1 MKRRSPHQIRQ
12 RRQICQAAEGFT
24 LTEVIVAASVLA
36 VVMGSVS
43 RLSVAALA
51 NSSNQSERVRIE
63 AAINDNIQLLQM
75 ADSHLRLE
83 DMGSQDEQ
91 DSACEN
97 PTALLAEHLAEEV
110 PPPSTEGLS
119 SSIERNFEALDDD
132 NADILIAKYK
142 FLAPEYKDKEGNS
155 ERVEY
160 RTVELNPNFTAQCYT
175 TIN

>member
-1 MKRRSPHQIRQ
+1 MKRRSPHQFWQ
-12 RRQICQAAEGFT
+12 RRQIWQGSEGFT

-91 DSACEN
+91 DNACKN
-97 PTALLAEHLAEEV
+97 PTALLAEHLTEEV
-110 PPPSTEGLS
+110 PPPYAEGLS
-119 SSIERNFEALDDD
+119 ASIERNFETLDDSH
-132 NADILIAKYK
+132 ADILVARYK
-142 FLAPEYKDKEGNS
+142 FLAPEYKGKPTAS
-155 ERVEY
+155 QRVEY

>member
-1 MKRRSPHQIRQ
+1 MKRRSPYRFQQ
-12 RRQICQAAEGFT
+12 RRHSWQAAEGFT

-83 DMGSQDEQ
+83 DMGSQEQ

-119 SSIERNFEALDDD
+119 SSIERKFEALDD
-132 NADILIAKYK
+132 NHADILVASYK
-142 FLAPEYKDKEGNS
+142 FLAPEYKGKPTAS
-155 ERVEY
+155 QRIEY

>member
-12 RRQICQAAEGFT
+12 RRHNWQAAEGFT

-97 PTALLAEHLAEEV
+97 PTALLAEHLSEEV
-110 PPPSTEGLS
+110 PPPYAEGLS
-119 SSIERNFEALDDD
+119 TSIERNFEALDD
-132 NADILIAKYK
+132 NHADILVASYK
-142 FLAPEYKDKEGNS
+142 FLAPEYKGKPTAS
-155 ERVEY
+155 QRIEY

>member
-1 MKRRSPHQIRQ
+1 MKPRSPHRYRQ
-12 RRQICQAAEGFT
+12 RKHQRQEAEGFT

-51 NSSNQSERVRIE
+51 NSSNQAERVRIE

-97 PTALLAEHLAEEV
+97 PTALLAEHLSQEV
-110 PPPSTEGLS
+110 PPPYAEGLTT
-119 SSIERNFEALDDD
+119 SIERRFEALDD
-132 NADILIAKYK
+132 NHADILVASYK
-142 FLAPEYKDKEGNS
+142 FLAPEYKDKPTAS
-155 ERVEY
+155 QRVEY
-160 RTVELNPNFTAQCYT
+160 RTVELNPNFTAKCYT

>member
-1 MKRRSPHQIRQ
+1 MKRRPPQQIRQ
-12 RRQICQAAEGFT
+12 RRHNWQAAEGFT

-43 RLSVAALA
+43 RLSIAALA

-97 PTALLAEHLAEEV
+97 PTALLAEHLSEEV
-110 PPPSTEGLS
+110 PLPDAEGLS
-119 SSIERNFEALDDD
+119 ASIERKFEALDD
-132 NADILIAKYK
+132 NHADILVASYK
-142 FLAPEYKDKEGNS
+142 FLAPEYKGKS
-155 ERVEY
+155 TASQRVEY